1 MSLVVDGSV
10 EVTLKLP
17 KEIYDRL
24 IEFAHREQ
32 QELEKIAIASIA
44 RGLETNTN
52 PREILERVSLKY
64 RQRLERLGK
73 LHQSSDEVLEELQQQ
88 REKIVE
94 QLYS

>member
-1 MSLVVDGSV
+1 MSLIVDESV

-24 IEFAHREQ
+24 IEFADREQ

-44 RGLETNTN
+44 RGLETNIN
-52 PREILERVSLKY
+52 PREILERVSSEY

-88 REKIVE
+88 REQIVE
-94 QLYS
+94 QIYS